1 MRLEEIDVM
10 LRVKHVLY
18 KSDVNND
25 FLLMIFY

>member
-1 MRLEEIDVM
+1 MQLEEIDVM

-18 KSDVNND
+18 KNDVNND